1 MSKKDQFYAR
11 TIARVHDK
19 RTYPPLIGQRIPK
32 FRNLTVIYPRNE
44 IDLAAFFHWRLS
56 RLPMLVIDAA
66 QQFWELCAKFG
77 CFLDLQPVTNV
88 RSSR

>member
-1 MSKKDQFYAR
+1 MPVQLPEYK
-11 TIARVHDK
+11 
-19 RTYPPLIGQRIPK
+19 GQTDLPSPNWPTRIPK